1 MENGMPFARKSEN
14 WISSI
19 STSVYKY
26 KGNEITILKWDA
38 HPHIHWSISY
48 GSQGM
53 EKKKHLGMHGQI
65 NGLKNA
71 VHTHTME
78 CYNLKEKRKLWS
90 IC

>member
-1 MENGMPFARKSEN
+1 MRTLIFTEVLVMVAKV
-14 WISSI
+14 W
-19 STSVYKY
+19 K
-26 KGNEITILKWDA
+26 
-38 HPHIHWSISY
+38 
-48 GSQGM
+48 
-53 EKKKHLGMHGQI
+53 KKKHLGMHGQI